1 MHRGA
6 FGHHHG
12 FRHRRGKFVF
22 LLPLVIIGLAV
33 FGAIVMWLW
42 NWLMPA
48 LFDGARAIGYWQ
60 ALGLLLL
67 SRILFGGFG
76 RGGHGRHCHH
86 DHRWRE
92 RWHARWHAR
101 EDADRYPREDGDKRP
116 RDDDRPAT

>member
-1 MHRGA
+1 
-6 FGHHHG
+6 
-12 FRHRRGKFVF
+12 VF

-116 RDDDRPAT
+116 RDDDGPAR